1 MRNYTCFN
9 GLVILA
15 IFAVAFIG
23 LAIINWGEKRSN
35 VKQHKNQHKQH

>member
-9 GLVILA
+9 GLVVLA

-23 LAIINWGEKRSN
+23 LAIIDWSEKCSN
-35 VKQHKNQHKQH
+35 IKQHKSQHKQH

>member
-1 MRNYTCFN
+1 MKNYTCFN

-23 LAIINWGEKRSN
+23 LVIINWGEKCSN